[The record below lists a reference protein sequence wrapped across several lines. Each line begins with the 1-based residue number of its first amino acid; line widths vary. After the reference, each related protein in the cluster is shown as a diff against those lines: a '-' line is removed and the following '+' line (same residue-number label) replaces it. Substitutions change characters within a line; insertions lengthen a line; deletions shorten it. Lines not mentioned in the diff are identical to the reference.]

1 MLETEKLETILN
13 RQLSWIVAADSRLSL
28 LLPLSTAMLGSLAA
42 YAPRPSDW
50 NLSCG
55 ISAAFAIFFLCLGI
69 VCCAFA
75 FFPRTSGTKGSI
87 IYFEGINSR
96 NLDQYQA
103 HLASCKMEDYNSDLV
118 QQCYINA
125 SIASAKFAWVKRGM
139 ASLFTSAIP
148 WAFTIYQF
156 FGLRHGHI

>member
-13 RQLSWIVAADSRLSL
+13 RQLAWIVAADSRLSL
-28 LLPLSTAMLGSLAA
+28 LLPLSTAMLGALAA

-55 ISAAFAIFFLCLGI
+55 IPAAFAIFFLCLSI
-69 VCCAFA
+69 AFCALA

-87 IYFEGINSR
+87 IFFEGINSR
-96 NLDQYQA
+96 NLDQYQDY
-103 HLASCKMEDYNSDLV
+103 LASCRTEDYNSDLV

-125 SIASAKFAWVKRGM
+125 TIASIKFTWIKRGM
-139 ASLFTSAIP
+139 ASLFVSALP
-148 WAFTIYQF
+148 WALTIYQF
-156 FGLRHGHI
+156 YGLRHAHV